1 MTDIIDVNQIK
12 QVLGDFANER
22 NWDQFHNPKNLAM
35 ALAGEAGELLEI
47 FQWLSETDAA
57 TAGNNGDI
65 KENTSLELADII
77 IYAIQLARKL
87 NINLSDAIQ
96 RKIILNGKK
105 YPVSA
110 SDLNK

>member
-57 TAGNNGDI
+57 RAGNNADI

-105 YPVSA
+105 YPVSS
-110 SDLNK
+110 SDLNR